1 MYYLYLRY
9 MEKHFASNA
18 LISIPS
24 NISWYLHTLRQ
35 EMLGYSSSRQE
46 L

>member
-9 MEKHFASNA
+9 MEKHFASNP
-18 LISIPS
+18 LISIS
-24 NISWYLHTLRQ
+24 YNISWYLHTMCQ
-35 EMLGYSSSRQE
+35 EMLGYRSSRQE